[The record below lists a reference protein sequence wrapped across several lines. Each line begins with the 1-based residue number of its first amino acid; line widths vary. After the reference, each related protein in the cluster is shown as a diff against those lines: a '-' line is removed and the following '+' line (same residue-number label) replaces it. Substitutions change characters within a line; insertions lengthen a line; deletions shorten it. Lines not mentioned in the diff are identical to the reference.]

1 MSYIVTVLFD
11 TDVQNLERVEREH
24 PEYLEGVMAA
34 AKGRM
39 IGHTRYVRDGATL
52 DIDEYESEEAYR
64 AFIAEAAPHIERYG
78 AAAGAKPVDTL
89 WRKLA

>member
-52 DIDEYESEEAYR
+52 DIDGYE
-64 AFIAEAAPHIERYG
+64 
-78 AAAGAKPVDTL
+78 
-89 WRKLA
+89 